1 MSARRR
7 DMKKIVR
14 RVSARRIPV
23 SRTSPA
29 RTSRIVAPIST
40 HEEVGF

>member
-7 DMKKIVR
+7 DIKKRVR
-14 RVSARRIPV
+14 RVYARRIP
-23 SRTSPA
+23 TPGTPPT
-29 RTSRIVAPIST
+29 RTSRSVTPTLT

>member
-7 DMKKIVR
+7 DIKKKVR
-14 RVSARRIPV
+14 RVYARRVPV
-23 SRTSPA
+23 PRSPA
-29 RTSRIVAPIST
+29 RTSRSVTPTLT